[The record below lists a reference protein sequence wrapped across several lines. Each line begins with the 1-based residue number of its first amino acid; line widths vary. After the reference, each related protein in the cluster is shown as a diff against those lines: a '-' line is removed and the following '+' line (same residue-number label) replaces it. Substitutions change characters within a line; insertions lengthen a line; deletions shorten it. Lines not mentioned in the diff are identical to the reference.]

1 MSKKNNDKKD
11 MIKIVYFD
19 EPSAS
24 DYNVIKEGGKIDW
37 TTEKNKEKLA
47 KIVGEIE
54 AQAKAGFNLL
64 TYLKSTI
71 SGKINIGTE
80 IGAKSIINST
90 ITNTI
95 LTDYID
101 HADKD
106 SQIKKFHNHK
116 LVTPQNSVT
125 MYRMYSSYLNI
136 VPQDQI
142 PINIEGL
149 NNAILGERGYYQM
162 LAYDNE
168 NTQSQSVLRFNINA
182 FKNSYTLVDLTKM
195 DLSYYAVKVG
205 KTTLEK
211 LSLEK
216 EFDVEVPESRIDI
229 QEIVTGEK
237 QEINQENYLDVYDV
251 VLAGVMSNE

>member
-1 MSKKNNDKKD
+1 MGKKDNDKKA

-24 DYNVIKEGGKIDW
+24 DYNIIKEGGKIDW

-54 AQAKAGFNLL
+54 AQAKAGFNLFS
-64 TYLKSTI
+64 YIKSSI
-71 SGKINIGTE
+71 SGKTSISTDIGT
-80 IGAKSIINST
+80 SSLVNST
-90 ITNTI
+90 VTNTI

-101 HADKD
+101 NANKD

-142 PINIEGL
+142 PISIEGL

-162 LAYDNE
+162 LAYDNG

-216 EFDVEVPESRIDI
+216 EFDLEAPESRIDI
-229 QEIVTGEK
+229 EEIVTEEK
-237 QEINQENYLDVYDV
+237 QEISQDNYLDVYDV